1 MTDPH
6 TTILEVYF
14 FSFMD
19 EGIAPEQTPLFT
31 GSHAGQSL
39 AGIIARDFELSPEE
53 AESALEIARKE
64 VEL

>member
-1 MTDPH
+1 MNDLH

-14 FSFMD
+14 FAFID
-19 EGIAPEQTPLFT
+19 EGAAPNQTPLFT
-31 GSHAGQSL
+31 GSHAGQPL
-39 AGIIARDFELSPEE
+39 AGIIARDFGLSPEE